1 MRILLLVHDFLPAHP
16 AGTEVYTGALARRLV
31 ERGHEL
37 RVFATEK
44 DIGRPHLTLTRREW
58 QGIRVDELVNNLFY
72 ADFQETWDYPPA
84 AAAFARVLDEFRP
97 EVVHVMHLLY
107 LSVGCVEEAHRR
119 GIPVFFTLHDF
130 WLQCARFGQ
139 RLHADGGRCDTI
151 DFSRCGTCLAQFK
164 FAQSDL
170 ERRTARVV
178 AGVKRLGG
186 LDLSRVARRVGERL
200 RPHATTRASEPEPAL
215 AQEFAARAKERDA
228 ALRARLLPCVERFF
242 APSRFLREQF
252 LAWGLPSERVELLA
266 YGMELEP
273 FADLRRVPA
282 ERVRIAFLGTLA
294 QHKAPHLLLEAFAR
308 VPAELRARATLTLHG
323 PKEPTSEY
331 IARLEHAAAPLGARL
346 AGALTRERVPAVL
359 AATDLLVVP
368 SVWFENSPFAIHEA
382 RAAGTAV
389 LVSDLGGMAELV
401 EDGRDG
407 WRFRV
412 GDAADLAAHLTR
424 ILRAP
429 GELTR
434 LARGAPSKDMRV
446 SAEELEQRYAAALAA
461 RRAR

>member
-16 AGTEVYTGALARRLV
+16 AGTEVYTGALARRLA
-31 ERGHEL
+31 ERGHEV

-44 DIGRPHLTLTRREW
+44 DIGRPHLSLTRREW
-58 QGIRVDELVNNLFY
+58 HGLQVDELVNNLFY

-97 EVVHVMHLLY
+97 EVLHVMHLLY

-130 WLQCARFGQ
+130 WLQCPRFGQ

-151 DFSRCGTCLAQFK
+151 DFARCGTCLARFK

-178 AGVKRLGG
+178 AGVKRLSG
-186 LDLSRVARRVGERL
+186 LDLSRPARRAGERL
-200 RPHATTRASEPEPAL
+200 RPRSAAPAPEPEPEL
-215 AQEFAARAKERDA
+215 AQAFAARARERDT
-228 ALRARLLPCVERFF
+228 ALRARLVPCVERFF

-252 LAWGLPSERVELLA
+252 VAWGLPSERTELLP
-266 YGMELEP
+266 YGLELEP
-273 FADLRRVPA
+273 FAALRRESSP
-282 ERVRIAFLGTLA
+282 RVRIAFLGTLA
-294 QHKAPHLLLEAFAR
+294 PHKAPHLLLEAFAL
-308 VPAELRARATLTLHG
+308 VPPELRARATLTLHG
-323 PKEPTSEY
+323 PTQHFPEY
-331 IARLEHAAAPLGARL
+331 VARLAELAAPLGARL
-346 AGALTRERVPAVL
+346 AGAVTRERVPEVL
-359 AATDLLVVP
+359 AACDLLVVP
-368 SVWFENSPFAIHEA
+368 SVWYENSPLTIQEA
-382 RAAGTAV
+382 RAARTAV

-401 EDGRDG
+401 EDGQSG

-412 GDAADLAAHLTR
+412 GDAQDLAAHLTR
-424 ILRAP
+424 ILREP
-429 GELTR
+429 GALSR
-434 LARGAPSKDMRV
+434 LARGAPQKDMHV
-446 SAEELEQRYAAALAA
+446 SAAELEQRYAAALAA